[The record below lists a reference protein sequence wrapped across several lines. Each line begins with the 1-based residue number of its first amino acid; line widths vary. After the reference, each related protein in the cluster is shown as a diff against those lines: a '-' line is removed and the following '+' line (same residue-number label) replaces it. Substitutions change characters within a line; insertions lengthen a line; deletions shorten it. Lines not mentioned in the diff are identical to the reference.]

1 MITTIKASN
10 VDAFNLLFE
19 EATNILSGYKEVRTY
34 SPNTQYYYKKSGANK
49 GYVPFEFSIEEGAD
63 SELVQ
68 FANALAEDCKMYIKV
83 KDEPVGGFSPELGI
97 TTLEEYYNWL
107 PDLKSV
113 TVEENGVQVVKP
125 TKFTVLPL
133 DEEHFKIN
141 ANTRAI
147 NIPADFKKNG
157 VAVQGDDLAEIVYFE
172 IDRYFDAVDLNNCD
186 IYIQWEAPKD
196 SNGDI
201 KKGTSDTYIRDIESQ
216 PGKLI
221 FGWAISEAI
230 TNASG
235 NLKFSVKFLQRD
247 KESKKIVYN
256 GFI

>member
-68 FANALAEDCKMYIKV
+68 FANALAEGCKMYIKV

-113 TVEENGVQVVKP
+113 TVEAGTSN
-125 TKFTVLPL
+125 LPL
-133 DEEHFKIN
+133 RVESADIK
-141 ANTRAI
+141 ARAI
-147 NIPADFKKNG
+147 LPTPITENFLFISISVSIFLFIISHRFRIFNDF
-157 VAVQGDDLAEIVYFE
+157 
-172 IDRYFDAVDLNNCD
+172 
-186 IYIQWEAPKD
+186 
-196 SNGDI
+196 
-201 KKGTSDTYIRDIESQ
+201 
-216 PGKLI
+216 
-221 FGWAISEAI
+221 
-230 TNASG
+230 
-235 NLKFSVKFLQRD
+235 
-247 KESKKIVYN
+247 
-256 GFI
+256 